1 MENQITNNK
10 SIILN
15 LNRIETMKTNN
26 TKTILGKAARL
37 LGLFLVFGVF
47 LGVTSLDVFA
57 QVPPATTQIGN
68 QASATYF
75 DENGLNQ
82 ETVNSNTV
90 VTIVQQVAGVTISS
104 GINLTVSPGGQVT
117 FPHTIT
123 NTGNGVD
130 FFNLTTL
137 EGSGDFDYDNIVI
150 YADADGNG
158 VPDNFTPI
166 TFTPNIDPPGTVNG
180 NTYGIVIVADIPI
193 TAQDTD
199 VETIDVTATSNF
211 ASGESDTATNT
222 TTVDEDAVINVQKSR
237 STQNVEPGDT
247 VTYTFSYAESGNAAA
262 SNLLVKDAL
271 PSGVTY
277 VAGSGVWSGASG
289 IPLTDTD
296 ASETAT
302 GITYEFDNTGVADSV
317 IFNIGNVNGGASGTL
332 SFKVTVDTGTEGQTI
347 NNSGTFTH
355 DDLTGTTTTNI
366 ADIVVAD
373 NFSIVAIDAD
383 TVSQGVVN
391 QGETVNF
398 VNRFI
403 NDGTATDTYNITF
416 SSSDYPSGTTLTA
429 YQATDNSLS
438 ATPTSPY
445 TDTNSD
451 NVVDTGP
458 VAVGDTVVVILQVSL
473 PSGQSGGPFSVVKTL
488 TSIND
493 PSANDTHVDKLDG
506 ITVPTVD
513 ITNGFALG
521 NGSETGA
528 GQGPETSPV
537 TTLTTNPG
545 TTVNYT
551 LFINNTSAQGDDYDL
566 TFATDTTAGGDLNNP
581 GGLPTGWTATFRDP
595 NNSDAIITEVNSLA
609 AGASRE
615 VTFRVNIPAGYAPG
629 MIDLYVKA
637 LSANSGALDIKHEA
651 VTVNTDRSVSLT
663 TNQIGQV
670 SPGGSVEYIHTLTVN
685 SNVDENNGTETDF
698 QIALANSIPTGWTAI
713 VYLDTDEDGN
723 ITSNDSLLT
732 SAASPLVVD
741 LPPSVGTLVF
751 GDDIKFIVRVTSST
765 GLNDGSTVTTTL
777 TVSDIGTVGL
787 ADLTNA
793 DQTEVQA
800 GLLSIDKFQAPNDG
814 VTANPGTFTKNNFN
828 VFPGD
833 TVWYEIVIVN
843 DGSVEVTN
851 ISVSDDVPSYTKQLI
866 AATVTVNNGT
876 ITGFNITEP
885 GPGNTGTITVTVGQ
899 VDPTEQFTIRFAVKV
914 DDQ

>member
-1 MENQITNNK
+1 MENQTTNNK

-26 TKTILGKAARL
+26 TKTKLGKAARL

-47 LGVTSLDVFA
+47 LGLTSLDVFA

-75 DENGLNQ
+75 DVNGLNEQ
-82 ETVNSNTV
+82 TVNSNTV

-150 YADADGNG
+150 YPDADGNG

-166 TFTPNIDPPGTVNG
+166 TVTPNIDPPGTVNG

-193 TAQDTD
+193 TAQDTEI
-199 VETIDVTATSNF
+199 ETINVTATSDF
-211 ASGESDTATNT
+211 DAGQSDTATNT

-247 VTYTFSYAESGNAAA
+247 VIYTFSYAESGNAAA

-271 PSGVTY
+271 PTGVTY
-277 VAGSGVWSGASG
+277 VAGSGVWSGATG
-289 IPLTDTD
+289 IPLTDL
-296 ASETAT
+296 AGSEDAT
-302 GITYEFDNTGVADSV
+302 GITYKFDNTGVADSV

-347 NNSGTFTH
+347 NNSGSFTH
-355 DDLTGTTTTNI
+355 DDLTGTTSTNL
-366 ADIVVAD
+366 ADIIVSD
-373 NFSIVAIDAD
+373 DFSIIAIDAD
-383 TVSQGVVN
+383 TVSQATVN
-391 QGETVNF
+391 QGSTVNF

-403 NDGTATDTYNITF
+403 NDGTATDRYNITF
-416 SSSDYPSGTTLTA
+416 SGSNYPTGTTLTA
-429 YQATDNSLS
+429 YQATNNSLT
-438 ATPTSPY
+438 AAPTSPY

-451 NVVDTGP
+451 NIVDTGP

-493 PSANDTHVDKLDG
+493 PSATDTHVDKLEG
-506 ITVPTVD
+506 ITIPTVD
-513 ITNGFALG
+513 ITNDAALG
-521 NGSETGA
+521 NIETTGA
-528 GQGPETSPV
+528 GQGPETNPV
-537 TTLTTNPG
+537 TTITTNPG
-545 TTVNYT
+545 TTINYT
-551 LFINNTSAQGDDYDL
+551 LFINNTSAQSDSYDL
-566 TFATDTTAGGDLNNP
+566 TFATDTTAGGDLNNV
-581 GGLPTGWTATFRDP
+581 GVLPTGWTATFRDP
-595 NNSDAIITEVNSLA
+595 NNSDAIITEVTSLA
-609 AGASRE
+609 AGASQE

-629 MIDLYVKA
+629 MVDLYVKA
-637 LSANSGALDIKHEA
+637 LSANSGAVDIKHEA
-651 VTVNTDRSVSLT
+651 ATVNTQRSLSLT
-663 TNQIGQV
+663 ASQTGQV
-670 SPGGSVEYIHTLTVN
+670 SPGGSAEYIHTLTVN
-685 SNVDENNGTETDF
+685 SNVDENNGTDTDF
-698 QIALANSIPTGWTAI
+698 QIELTNSIPTGWTAV
-713 VYLDTDEDGN
+713 VYLDTDENGT
-723 ITSNDSLLT
+723 ITAADSLLS

-751 GDDIKFIVRVTSST
+751 GDDIRFIVRVTSST
-765 GLNDGSTVTTTL
+765 GLDDGSTVTTTL
-777 TVSDIGTVGL
+777 TVSDNGTVGL
-787 ADLTNA
+787 ADLTND

-800 GLLSIDKFQAPNDG
+800 GLLSIDKFQAPNSG
-814 VTANPGTFTKNNFN
+814 ATANPGTFTKNNFN

-843 DGSVEVTN
+843 DGSLPVTN
-851 ISVSDDVPSYTKQLI
+851 ISISDDVPSFTKQLV
-866 AATVTVNNGT
+866 ASSVTVDNGT
-876 ITGFNITEP
+876 ITGFNISEP
-885 GPGNTGTITVTVGQ
+885 GVGSTGTITVTVGQ